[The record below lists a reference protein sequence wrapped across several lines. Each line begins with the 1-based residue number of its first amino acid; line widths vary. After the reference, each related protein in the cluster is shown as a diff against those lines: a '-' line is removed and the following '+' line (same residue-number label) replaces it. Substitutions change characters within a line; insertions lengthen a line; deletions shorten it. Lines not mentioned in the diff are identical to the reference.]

1 MEEIVRQTALID
13 WFRFT
18 CPWDL
23 DPDGPDGDS
32 LTLLSLL
39 RVDPGKVTVPR
50 TNLLGR
56 LNYARTVVYGEDV
69 GVGLDPS
76 ESARMRG
83 IRSQFIVDL
92 PGSACRHFEARGG
105 SWKDLI
111 SYLCS
116 VPGVRFNR
124 IDLALDD
131 IDGELDVESLRR
143 KVSDQR
149 FVSAFR
155 GRKRNGR
162 VGDETYSLAMPE
174 EDDLGG
180 PRVIDS
186 RKGYTVTFGARNQP
200 VMLNIY
206 DKLAERESRGLVP
219 GVREWIRFE
228 ASFIREKCESCV
240 RRLVLPSLEAGTFGR
255 TVAGIVRGLIE
266 FKEGSGYD
274 RDGNNHINR
283 LPIWRSYSR
292 FLRGAAAIRVPS
304 DQARVEESVN
314 RTLDWAKGY
323 WRSSLVKL
331 FGCADLAMGQVAE
344 KVAEDI
350 RRNGIP
356 WQLVEQVLSYSR
368 SKGRPLTVDQALD
381 NVQTYLDTFGGDVDV
396 RKAFEERLER
406 DRRKASGSTRF
417 LQDLELGEDDLPDP
431 GGKRAQEGAM
441 LDAFDLEGIL

>member
-124 IDLALDD
+124 VDLALDD
-131 IDGELDVESLRR
+131 IDGELDVESLG
-143 KVSDQR
+143 
-149 FVSAFR
+149 FVEMTLAAA
-155 GRKRNGR
+155 KGR
-162 VGDETYSLAMPE
+162 VDVDVY
-174 EDDLGG
+174 G
-180 PRVIDS
+180 PSGVTDHSSVI
-186 RKGYTVTFGARNQP
+186 
-200 VMLNIY
+200 
-206 DKLAERESRGLVP
+206 
-219 GVREWIRFE
+219 
-228 ASFIREKCESCV
+228 
-240 RRLVLPSLEAGTFGR
+240 
-255 TVAGIVRGLIE
+255 
-266 FKEGSGYD
+266 
-274 RDGNNHINR
+274 
-283 LPIWRSYSR
+283 
-292 FLRGAAAIRVPS
+292 
-304 DQARVEESVN
+304 
-314 RTLDWAKGY
+314 
-323 WRSSLVKL
+323 
-331 FGCADLAMGQVAE
+331 
-344 KVAEDI
+344 AEDLLEI
-350 RRNGIP
+350 LKSHGLPGRN
-356 WQLVEQVLSYSR
+356 VRVLEE
-368 SKGRPLTVDQALD
+368 KRPLTLTEVFPDL
-381 NVQTYLDTFGGDVDV
+381 
-396 RKAFEERLER
+396 FE
-406 DRRKASGSTRF
+406 
-417 LQDLELGEDDLPDP
+417 
-431 GGKRAQEGAM
+431 GKRS
-441 LDAFDLEGIL
+441 INVKI

>member
-1 MEEIVRQTALID
+1 MEAIERQTALVD

-18 CPWDL
+18 CPWAL
-23 DPDGPDGDS
+23 DPEAPDGDS
-32 LTLLSLL
+32 MRVLSLL
-39 RVDPGKVTVPR
+39 EVDSGKVTVPR
-50 TNLLGR
+50 TNLLGS

-69 GVGLDPS
+69 SVGLDPR
-76 ESARMRG
+76 ESSRMQG

-92 PGSACRHFEARGG
+92 SGSACRHFEARGG

-116 VPGVRFNR
+116 VPGLRFNR
-124 IDLALDD
+124 VDLALDD
-131 IDGELDVESLRR
+131 IDGELDVGTLRR
-143 KVSDQR
+143 KVADQR

-186 RKGYTVTFGARNQP
+186 RKGYTVTFGRRNQP

-228 ASFIREKCESCV
+228 ASFIRHKCESCV

-292 FLRGAAAIRVPS
+292 FLKGAAAIRVPS

-314 RTLDWAKGY
+314 RTLDWARGY

-331 FGCADLAMGQVAE
+331 FGCADLALGPLAE

-350 RRNGIP
+350 RRNGIS

-368 SKGRPLTVDQALD
+368 SKGRPLSVDQALD
-381 NVQTYLDTFGGDVDV
+381 NV
-396 RKAFEERLER
+396 
-406 DRRKASGSTRF
+406 RRTWTPSAGTWT
-417 LQDLELGEDDLPDP
+417 
-431 GGKRAQEGAM
+431 
-441 LDAFDLEGIL
+441 